1 MPAGPSLSASTSLR
15 VGGPAGRIER
25 IADGETLAAAL
36 ARVPERGPESLL
48 LLGGGTNVVISDTG
62 FPETVLMLGGG
73 EISVRDEAPDAIEF
87 SVDAG
92 VVWDDLVE
100 RSTALGATGLEM
112 MSGIPG
118 LVGAA
123 PVQNIAAYGQ
133 QVCDAITAVDVI
145 DRATLSGATFATAEC
160 GFGFRTSR
168 FKTDWRDRYVIAR
181 VHFRVPLGPAQ
192 RASTYVDIEK
202 YFERNG
208 GDAYDVADRRRAVLA
223 TRRAKSMVL
232 DPADPNA
239 RSAGSFFVNPTV
251 PVTMARALAEQ
262 FRTAGMRV
270 QYLEGLDDGPEDVQR
285 IPAAHLLR
293 YSGFSPGDRWSKVS
307 LSEKHVLAIVTSEGA
322 TATDVW
328 MVANH
333 IRRKVKAETGVALA
347 YEPQFV
353 GPFPPFD
360 PAEFDRAFH
369 YEHGA
374 AAEPEWLAGYR

>member
-1 MPAGPSLSASTSLR
+1 MGPLLSAMTSLR

-25 IADGETLAAAL
+25 VGDGESIAAAL
-36 ARVPERGPESLL
+36 ARIPERDPSSLL

-62 FPETVLMLGGG
+62 FPETVLFIAGGG
-73 EISVRDEAPDAIEF
+73 IE
-87 SVDAG
+87 SAGTRADVLELAVDAG
-92 VVWDDLVE
+92 VPWDELVARAVE
-100 RSTALGATGLEM
+100 TGATGLEM

-123 PVQNIAAYGQ
+123 PVQNIGAYGQ
-133 QVCDAITAVDVI
+133 QVCDVITAVDVI
-145 DRATLSGATFATAEC
+145 DRLTLEAHTVLATEC

-181 VHFRVPLGPAQ
+181 VHFAIPLADTAPP
-192 RASTYVDIEK
+192 RPSTYVDIEK

-208 GDAYDVADRRRAVLA
+208 GDPTNVADRRRAVIA
-223 TRRAKSMVL
+223 TRRTKSMVI

-239 RSAGSFFVNPTV
+239 QSAGSFFVNPTV
-251 PVTMARALAEQ
+251 PVELARALADQ

-270 QYLEGLDDGPEDVQR
+270 HYLEGLDDGPVDDQR

-293 YSGFSPGDRWSKVS
+293 YSGFHPGDRWGRVH
-307 LSEKHVLAIVTSEGA
+307 LSEKHVLAIVTEAGA
-322 TATDVW
+322 SATDVW

-333 IRRKVKAETGVALA
+333 IRRHVKAETGIALA
-347 YEPQFV
+347 YEPQFI

-360 PAEFDRAFH
+360 PVEFERAFSF
-369 YEHGA
+369 EPGP